1 MPAGAVTATSYI
13 VGKDPDAYTPA
24 KAADGDAD
32 TAFQFSTKESKP
44 GSAYL
49 YFDFDSPAEI
59 DELWIKNGIWK
70 KEKGRDP
77 YQRNCRVK
85 DMTIEF
91 CYAGGNDYRDPVAAT
106 LKDDKKR
113 TDWTVVILGRR
124 TGVTRI
130 RIRIDS
136 VYKGSKFKN
145 DVGISEIMFV
155 KKTDGE

>member
-1 MPAGAVTATSYI
+1 
-13 VGKDPDAYTPA
+13 
-24 KAADGDAD
+24 
-32 TAFQFSTKESKP
+32 
-44 GSAYL
+44 
-49 YFDFDSPAEI
+49 
-59 DELWIKNGIWK
+59 
-70 KEKGRDP
+70 
-77 YQRNCRVK
+77 
-85 DMTIEF
+85 MTIEF

-113 TDWTVVILGRR
+113 TDWTVVVLGRR